1 MVTTALNLA
10 SASPDWAPT
19 IDPNG
24 IQSIERDPAD
34 IDEPRLQQLFD
45 HWNTARGDAPW
56 LRYADLRPELCP
68 RILPHLAL
76 IERRPNRQ
84 PSLYIRLTGEE
95 ISNRTLGFAKGRVG
109 EDLRPN
115 WYRDHLIATYCGAF
129 ADGEAHF
136 SVNARGLQLQRGA
149 LPARHPALEPLW
161 PFAGPAADRHAAHPP
176 ARRLH
181 LRRPRSPLNG
191 VPGTLF
197 AAR

>member
-56 LRYADLRPELCP
+56 LRHADLRPELCP

-95 ISNRTLGFAKGRVG
+95 ISNRTLGFAKGRFV

-136 SVNARGLQLQRGA
+136 QLMRVVYSYSVVLYRRVI
-149 LPARHPALEPLW
+149 LPLSRFGHSPDLLLIATLRT
-161 PFAGPAADRHAAHPP
+161 
-176 ARRLH
+176 RRLADFISAGRDLH
-181 LRRPRSPLNG
+181 
-191 VPGTLF
+191 
-197 AAR
+197 